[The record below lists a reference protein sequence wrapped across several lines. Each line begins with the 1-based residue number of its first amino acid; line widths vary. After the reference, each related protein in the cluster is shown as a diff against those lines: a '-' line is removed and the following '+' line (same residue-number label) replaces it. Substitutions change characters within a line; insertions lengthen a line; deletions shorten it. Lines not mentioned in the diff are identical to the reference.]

1 MKFLNMMKQ
10 FFGLYEDSTQAVTLS
25 DNEQKWKNLALELN
39 AELQQT
45 RKLYKHALEECV
57 RLQAICDC
65 QSELLAE
72 RQGQ

>member
-1 MKFLNMMKQ
+1 MKFLNMMKR
-10 FFGLYEDSTQAVTLS
+10 FFGLDEDGTQTVALS
-25 DNEQKWKNLALELN
+25 DKEQKWKNLALELN

-45 RKLYKHALEECV
+45 RRLYKHALEECV